1 MTITAFLLFC
11 LATIGLTNII
21 VHGKILDVIGLRPWL
36 QKHMKP
42 DHFQVFEC
50 YECSGFWA
58 GLFCGLFV
66 CLPLQWWMLPLCG
79 FAGSV
84 LASTYTD
91 AMLWLR
97 SKIEFE
103 FEVPEDDG

>member
-1 MTITAFLLFC
+1 MDFTSFLLFC
-11 LATIGLTNII
+11 LATIGLTNIM
-21 VHGKILDVIGLRPWL
+21 VHGKIMDVIGLRPWL
-36 QKHMKP
+36 QKNMKP

-58 GLFCGLFV
+58 GLFCGLFF
-66 CLPLQWWMLPLCG
+66 CFPQWWLMLPCG

-84 LASTYTD
+84 LGQGYTD
-91 AMLWLR
+91 FMYWFR

-103 FEVPEDDG
+103 LSEETDG